1 MRENGLNLPTRVQ
14 ATEMIPHENKGQ
26 NRGRS
31 APNYLTHAMTT
42 PDPTRSSFASFVAL
56 TVFFRMFCCSP
67 TRLVVALILLAL
79 VVPVRAADSPRLEA
93 DLLVVGGGESAVA
106 AAVQAARLGV
116 ARVVLVSDI
125 AMLGGQF
132 SAEGVGNVDEWTTV
146 KGKRARFP
154 RSGMFLEVAHA
165 IEETNRRKYGKAE
178 PANSFCAWL
187 TVEPREAARIFE
199 ELVAPHVAS
208 GRLRIERG
216 WEPVKVEVAGNRV
229 TGVTFARSAGFSPL
243 QSDPRATAGSNPNAP
258 LLEVHAR
265 LTIDASDWGDVI
277 QLSGAKWSAGPDEKA
292 RFGEPSAPAQITEAN
307 RREMNPLTWC
317 VVVRGAAQESIL
329 PEPPGFDARRYFG
342 CSRETRTNF
351 AATGWPR
358 GVLFMNLPA
367 FADTTHPG
375 GPYSPPVNIYTHR
388 RLVDAAHNKWPHEQE
403 ALFFNWPPQD
413 YPLDV
418 WPKSVADALDATEPG
433 ASKKNLVA
441 LTPAQ
446 RRIVF
451 EDAKRHS
458 LGLLHHVQKL
468 EPRFRKLAL
477 TGEFGTPDR
486 LPPKPYVREGLR
498 LEALTMLCEQDLRT
512 PHKEPRW
519 AKLMPAD
526 AVFGFQFN
534 IDFHPTRRQF
544 LGNDPTAPW
553 VTIHTATRNWSTHT
567 DRGMFPLRGLV
578 PVERDG
584 LLGAGKNIGV
594 SSVVQSALRL
604 HGQMMLC
611 GQAGATAAWLCLR
624 DNLQPRA
631 LAADARRIRELQHV
645 LAHGTNGPGV
655 LLWPYHDL
663 PPDHPAFTAASLM
676 TLAGLWRADADSIFF
691 QPAKAVPAD
700 EWQAVVERAPES
712 AREAL
717 RKSAPATRADAVRAL
732 ARAVPMETIPLPKP

>member
-1 MRENGLNLPTRVQ
+1 MKCFLPHRC
-14 ATEMIPHENKGQ
+14 AW
-26 NRGRS
+26 
-31 APNYLTHAMTT
+31 LL
-42 PDPTRSSFASFVAL
+42 VAL
-56 TVFFRMFCCSP
+56 
-67 TRLVVALILLAL
+67 LAYGQGLLA
-79 VVPVRAADSPRLEA
+79 AAPQRLEA
-93 DLLVVGGGESAVA
+93 DLLVIGGNEASVA

-116 ARVVLVSDI
+116 KRVVLVSDI

-146 KGKRARFP
+146 NGKRTRFP
-154 RSGMFLEVAHA
+154 RSGMFLEVAST
-165 IEETNRRKYGKAE
+165 IEATNLRKYGKAE

-187 TVEPREAARIFE
+187 TIEPREAALIFE
-199 ELVAPHVAS
+199 EFVAPQVAS

-216 WEPVKVEVAGNRV
+216 WEPVKVELAGNRV
-229 TGVTFARSAGFSPL
+229 AGVSFARSAGFSP
-243 QSDPRATAGSNPNAP
+243 QQRDSREGAESGVNAAR
-258 LLEVHAR
+258 LEVRAR

-277 QLSGAKWSAGPDEKA
+277 QLSGAKWSAGPDAKA
-292 RFGEPSAPAQITEAN
+292 RFNEPSAPEQITEAN

-317 VVVRGAAQESIL
+317 VVVRGSPKDNII
-329 PEPPGFDARRYFG
+329 PEPPGFDPRRYFG

-351 AATGWPR
+351 TATGWPK
-358 GVLFMNLPA
+358 GVLFMNVPA

-388 RLVDAAHNKWPHEQE
+388 RLVDAAHSQLPHEQE

-418 WPKSVADALDATEPG
+418 WPKAVADALDTTEPG
-433 ASKKNLVA
+433 ASRKNLVA
-441 LTPAQ
+441 LTPTQ

-468 EPRFRKLAL
+468 EPRFRKLEL
-477 TGEFGTPDR
+477 TDEFGTPDR

-498 LEALTMLCEQDLRT
+498 LEALTILREQDLRT
-512 PHKEPRW
+512 PHPEPRW
-519 AKLMPAD
+519 AKLMPGD

-544 LGNDPTAPW
+544 LNDDPAAPW
-553 VTIHTATRNWSTHT
+553 ATIHTATRNWSTHT

-611 GQAGATAAWLCLR
+611 GQASATAAWLCLR

-631 LAADARRIRELQHV
+631 LAADARRVRELQHA
-645 LAHGTNGPGV
+645 LAHSTNEPGV

-663 PPDHPAFTAASLM
+663 PPEHAAFTAANLM
-676 TLAGLWRADADSIFF
+676 TLAGLWEPDADSVFF
-691 QPAKAVPAD
+691 QPDKPISAAEWAAVIA
-700 EWQAVVERAPES
+700 RAPT
-712 AREAL
+712 ATQPKL
-717 RKSAPATRADAVRAL
+717 RAQTPATRATAVRKL
-732 ARAVPMETIPLPKP
+732 AEAVPFEQLPLAQP

>member
-1 MRENGLNLPTRVQ
+1 MNLRFPCHFLGLL
-14 ATEMIPHENKGQ
+14 
-26 NRGRS
+26 
-31 APNYLTHAMTT
+31 
-42 PDPTRSSFASFVAL
+42 VAL
-56 TVFFRMFCCSP
+56 CGWSQGFAAP
-67 TRLVVALILLAL
+67 TPQRI
-79 VVPVRAADSPRLEA
+79 EA
-93 DLLVVGGGESAVA
+93 DLLVVGGNESAVA

-116 ARVVLVSDI
+116 KRVVLVSDI

-146 KGKRARFP
+146 NGKRTRFP
-154 RSGMFLEVAHA
+154 RSGMFLEIARA
-165 IEETNRRKYGKAE
+165 IEATNVRLYGKAE

-199 ELVAPHVAS
+199 ELVAPQVAS

-216 WEPVKVEVAGNRV
+216 WEPTKVELAGNRV
-229 TGVTFARSAGFSPL
+229 AGVSFARSAGFSPL
-243 QSDPRATAGSNPNAP
+243 QRDSREAAGSGVNAA
-258 LLEVHAR
+258 LLEVRAR

-277 QLSGAKWSAGPDEKA
+277 RLSGAKWSAGPDAKA
-292 RFGEPSAPAQITEAN
+292 RFGEPSAPEQITEAN

-317 VVVRGAAQESIL
+317 VVVRGTANESIL
-329 PEPPGFDARRYFG
+329 PEPPGFDPRRYLG

-351 AATGWPR
+351 TATGWPK
-358 GVLFMNLPA
+358 GVLFMNVPA
-367 FADTTHPG
+367 FADTTHPA

-388 RLVDAAHNKWPHEQE
+388 RLVDAVHHQLPHERE

-418 WPKSVADALDATEPG
+418 WPKAVADALDATEPG

-468 EPRFRKLAL
+468 EPRFRKLEL
-477 TGEFGTPDR
+477 TDEFGTPDR
-486 LPPKPYVREGLR
+486 LPPKPYIREGLR
-498 LEALTMLCEQDLRT
+498 LEALAMLREQDLRT
-512 PHKEPRW
+512 THPEPHW

-544 LGNDPTAPW
+544 LNDDPAAPW
-553 VTIHTATRNWSTHT
+553 ATIHTATRNWSTHT
-567 DRGMFPLRGLV
+567 DRSMFPLRGLV

-611 GQAGATAAWLCLR
+611 GQASATVAWLCLR
-624 DNLQPRA
+624 DGLQPRE
-631 LAADARRIRELQHV
+631 LAANSQRVRDVQRTLVRSA
-645 LAHGTNGPGV
+645 AGPGV

-663 PPDHPAFTAASLM
+663 PPEHAAFEAINLLSV
-676 TLAGLWRADADSIFF
+676 AGMWKPDADSVFF
-691 QPAKAVPAD
+691 QPNREFSADDWSVLLSRLPDSAGLKLKAA
-700 EWQAVVERAPES
+700 AAP
-712 AREAL
+712 
-717 RKSAPATRADAVRAL
+717 K
-732 ARAVPMETIPLPKP
+732 ARAEAALSAWSALGQ